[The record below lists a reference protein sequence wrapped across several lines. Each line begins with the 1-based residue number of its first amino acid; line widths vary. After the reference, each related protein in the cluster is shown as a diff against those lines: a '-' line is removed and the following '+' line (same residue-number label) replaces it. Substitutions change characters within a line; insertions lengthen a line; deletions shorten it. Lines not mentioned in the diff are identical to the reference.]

1 MNTEKY
7 ILYLTASAKVR
18 RFQYYG
24 DEQGMLGYGDYMVK
38 IPKVDECS
46 KKALLVY
53 AFKAAIDN
61 LELPFDT
68 GEFVNYNDGSSELC
82 KNKAF
87 CNDYE
92 NLVFLINQLDISRFH
107 FFFSGSGAW
116 LALLSFGLVY
126 FSWWFLFAPFLIWGI
141 ATASNRVNLINW
153 SASYAI
159 LSKMNESFYKFCKK
173 YHIVEDFP
181 DDMNKLTIIG
191 DAFGSKNLNIRMN
204 DEWDTRLLLQV
215 NADLNEQKIAL
226 NEIYSKLLMKSAK
239 NKLHRDK

>member
-1 MNTEKY
+1 MNKECLDLEATW
-7 ILYLTASAKVR
+7 S
-18 RFQYYG
+18 RF
-24 DEQGMLGYGDYMVK
+24 
-38 IPKVDECS
+38 PKWTNAV

-53 AFKAAIDN
+53 AFNAVIDN
-61 LELPFDT
+61 LELPFDS

-82 KNKAF
+82 KNKTF

-92 NLVFLINQLDISRFH
+92 NLVFLINQLDISKFY
-107 FFFSGSGAW
+107 FFLSGSGAW

-126 FSWWFLFAPFLIWGI
+126 FSWWFLFAPFLFWII

-153 SASYAI
+153 SATYAI
-159 LSKMNESFYKFCKK
+159 LSKMNESFYQFCKK
-173 YHIVEDFP
+173 YYIVEDFP

-191 DAFGSKNLNIRMN
+191 DAFESKKLNIRMN

-226 NEIYSKLLMKSAK
+226 NEIYSELIIRTAQ
-239 NKLHRDK
+239 NKASRPN

>member
-46 KKALLVY
+46 RKALLVY

-92 NLVFLINQLDISRFH
+92 NLVFLINQL
-107 FFFSGSGAW
+107 
-116 LALLSFGLVY
+116 
-126 FSWWFLFAPFLIWGI
+126 
-141 ATASNRVNLINW
+141 
-153 SASYAI
+153 AI

-181 DDMNKLTIIG
+181 DDMNKLTFIG
-191 DAFGSKNLNIRMN
+191 DAFGSKNLNIRMK

-226 NEIYSKLLMKSAK
+226 DKIYSKLLMKSAK
-239 NKLHRDK
+239 NKLKRDN